1 MHIDHVGILVDD
13 IESHTALFETLGL
26 DVSAVETVPGF
37 GVRIAFLPVGESL
50 LELVEPLEEGS
61 DLAAELAETEQR
73 ALLHHVA
80 LRVDD
85 IESWLADLKS
95 LEVPLADETPRQ
107 GAGEA
112 RVAFLE
118 RRAANGI
125 RIELVERNSEPAF
138 L

>member
-1 MHIDHVGILVDD
+1 MHIDHIGILVDD
-13 IESHTALFETLGL
+13 IESHTSLFETLGL

-61 DLAAELAETEQR
+61 DLTAELAETEQR

-85 IESWLADLKS
+85 IEAWLTDLKS
-95 LEVPLADETPRQ
+95 LDVPLADETPRQ

-112 RVAFLE
+112 RVVFLE